1 MSLDELNEKE
11 DDIDEEEERIFEE
24 YRLVYNN
31 LKTTLPDAL
40 MFILC
45 EGGLNSIRS
54 CSCSGSLLLPCIWL
68 KSEIGEIVIWLFFLN
83 SKM

>member
-45 EGGLNSIRS
+45 VRED
-54 CSCSGSLLLPCIWL
+54 
-68 KSEIGEIVIWLFFLN
+68 
-83 SKM
+83 

>member
-40 MFILC
+40 MFIFYVREDKTPKDPATAAVVHC
-45 EGGLNSIRS
+45 CRAF
-54 CSCSGSLLLPCIWL
+54 GSNQKYVKL
-68 KSEIGEIVIWLFFLN
+68 KFGFS
-83 SKM
+83 S

>member
-31 LKTTLPDAL
+31 RKQPNL
-40 MFILC
+40 M
-45 EGGLNSIRS
+45 S
-54 CSCSGSLLLPCIWL
+54 
-68 KSEIGEIVIWLFFLN
+68 
-83 SKM
+83 

>member
-24 YRLVYNN
+24 YRLVHDN

-40 MFILC
+40 TFILYVRD
-45 EGGLNSIRS
+45 N
-54 CSCSGSLLLPCIWL
+54 
-68 KSEIGEIVIWLFFLN
+68 
-83 SKM
+83 

>member
-24 YRLVYNN
+24 YRLVYNK

-40 MFILC
+40 MFILY
-45 EGGLNSIRS
+45 
-54 CSCSGSLLLPCIWL
+54 
-68 KSEIGEIVIWLFFLN
+68 VI
-83 SKM
+83 M

>member
-31 LKTTLPDAL
+31 LKTTLPNVL

-45 EGGLNSIRS
+45 VRED
-54 CSCSGSLLLPCIWL
+54 
-68 KSEIGEIVIWLFFLN
+68 
-83 SKM
+83 